1 MVYHPPFF
9 AANLKKLFWL
19 VACLVP
25 IGAIAQ
31 GHFVFQANTE
41 DSYAIVVQSAALNDV
56 PLENGDEIGVF
67 TPAGLCVGASVVAGA
82 SNILITAWQDDSIS
96 PATDGYRDGE
106 AISYRV
112 WDVSNQIEF
121 AMNATYVLGNGTF
134 GDGPYSQVILALQ
147 TNFAPRLSLAGKYTF
162 DEDGIFQLDL
172 NDFVIDENHA
182 DATLTWTVAGGQE
195 IVSTLLPGNLAR
207 FTPAPDWFGAEDFTF
222 IARDP
227 LGASDTAQ
235 VTMEVL
241 AVQDQPTAA
250 QLLSPVGDARED
262 TLNVSLQWQAAADPD
277 GDALSYLAVYG
288 TLRTLTSQVDS
299 GRTTDTAFTIP
310 NDFIKPGKRYYW
322 RVVAFDGFTPPV
334 PSAIDSFSTIPRT
347 GVTERA
353 DAPLQFDLSQN
364 YPNPFSL
371 TGSAHATIIRFS
383 LPQPSFVSLDIHN
396 ALGQRI
402 ARLRQAQMPAG
413 RHELA
418 WNGVD
423 DAGKKISSG
432 VYWINFSA
440 GTFQTLRKIVVMK

>member
-1 MVYHPPFF
+1 MEYQRHSS
-9 AANLKKLFWL
+9 AAYLKKLFCPVAWL
-19 VACLVP
+19 IP
-25 IGAIAQ
+25 MSGMAQ
-31 GHFVFQANTE
+31 GHFVFKANTE
-41 DSYAIVVQSAALNDV
+41 DNYAIVVQSAELNDA

-67 TPAGLCVGASVVAGA
+67 TPTGLCVGASVVGST
-82 SNILITAWQDDSIS
+82 SNILITAWQDDSIT

-106 AISYRV
+106 AINYRV

-121 AMNATYVLGNGTF
+121 AMSATYVLGNGTF

-147 TNFAPRLSLAGKYTF
+147 TNFAPRLSLAGKYSF
-162 DEDGIFQLDL
+162 DEDGIFQLNL
-172 NDFVIDENHA
+172 NDFVIDENHSDTA
-182 DATLTWTVAGGQE
+182 LTWIVTGGPE
-195 IVSTLLPGNLAR
+195 IASTLLPGNLAR

-227 LGASDTAQ
+227 LGASDTAR

-250 QLLSPVGDARED
+250 QLLSPVGNARVD
-262 TLNVSLQWQAAADPD
+262 TLNVSLHWQAASDPD
-277 GDALSYLAVYG
+277 GDALSYLVIYG

-299 GRTTDTAFTIP
+299 GRTTSTAFTIP
-310 NDFIKPGKRYYW
+310 NDFIKPGRRYYW
-322 RVVAFDGFTPPV
+322 RVVTFDGFTPQV

-347 GVTERA
+347 GVTERT
-353 DAPLQFDLSQN
+353 DVPLQFDLSQN

-371 TGSAHATIIRFS
+371 TGSAHATMIRFS
-383 LPQPSFVSLDIHN
+383 LSEPSFVSLEIHN

-418 WNGVD
+418 WNGAD

-440 GTFQTLRKIVVMK
+440 GTFQTWRKIVVMK